1 MLSVVLCV
9 CVWVGVRAR
18 ARARVCVCVCVCIY
32 VYLCVC
38 IVMIHYKTPHAL
50 LYHTDYLYLGLLLQL
65 EVSEKS
71 TKLCCLTHK

>member
-9 CVWVGVRAR
+9 CVCVWVGVCM
-18 ARARVCVCVCVCIY
+18 CVCVCVY

>member
-1 MLSVVLCV
+1 M
-9 CVWVGVRAR
+9 
-18 ARARVCVCVCVCIY
+18 CVCVCVY